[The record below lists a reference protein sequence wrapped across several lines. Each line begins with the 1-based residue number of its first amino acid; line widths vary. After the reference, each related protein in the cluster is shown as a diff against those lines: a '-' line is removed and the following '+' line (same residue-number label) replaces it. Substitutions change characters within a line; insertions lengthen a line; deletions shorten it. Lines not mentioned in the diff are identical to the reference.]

1 MIDILSDEEIK
12 KLSFEESFKKLEQI
26 VSVLE
31 DTSADLEKSIEY
43 YDLGIK
49 LKDHCDDKLKK
60 AELKIKK
67 VTQNNDIEVFEE

>member
-1 MIDILSDEEIK
+1 MIDILSEEEIK
-12 KLSFEESFKKLEQI
+12 KLSFEESFQKLEEI

-31 DTSADLEKSIEY
+31 GSDADLEKSIEY

-49 LKDHCDDKLKK
+49 LKDHCSEKLKR

-67 VTQNNDIEVFEE
+67 ITKNDVIELLDD